1 MMDMSIASDGGKDP
15 GAGAHGVVLSG
26 WNVPYSSVLGAGLRG
41 SIDDDSMHV
50 AGASRKTNG
59 LNSWYEEQ
67 RRSSQPPRTRYARL
81 TREGACLET
90 SELSAGPGG
99 GSTRGGMSLHVASES
114 ASAFS
119 ARFAKGEEL
128 NTECVEDGEAAE
140 LWTTGSSIPGVE
152 DRDMLGWELVA
163 LRRREDGLESERRN
177 AGAEG
182 SVSGA
187 GSDNERRK
195 ERAVMGV
202 SKRVTTVGT

>member
-1 MMDMSIASDGGKDP
+1 MKNEC
-15 GAGAHGVVLSG
+15 VEVL
-26 WNVPYSSVLGAGLRG
+26 
-41 SIDDDSMHV
+41 D
-50 AGASRKTNG
+50 
-59 LNSWYEEQ
+59 EEQ
-67 RRSSQPPRTRYARL
+67 LPSAQPMKTKYATL
-81 TREGACLET
+81 TREGLET
-90 SELSAGPGG
+90 SEVLSGPAG

-119 ARFAKGEEL
+119 AKFANGEEP
-128 NTECVEDGEAAE
+128 NTECAEEGEATE
-140 LWTTGSSIPGVE
+140 LTTGSSIPGV
-152 DRDMLGWELVA
+152 DGRDMLGWELVA
-163 LRRREDGLESERRN
+163 LRRREDGLGSERRN